1 MIILFCL
8 CAVLSAASIWYVLRY
23 NLHMFQLNTY
33 MNGEQITWLRGNWK
47 REAVIVV
54 PAVLSVL
61 AAAVLGK
68 GLLSAGIAAQKDGKL
83 LSFLLTGGLLGAR
96 LVAGLILLVL
106 LAAVLAFVVYYF
118 RFLKGY
124 LTKKKLVFTNRVKRQ
139 AATALVLCVLGVLLG
154 ILLLGAAGGLA
165 AANLVCMLLPV
176 LILLVNIINHPM
188 EQAVNRYYLNDCKRL
203 LAENPDLVIIGI
215 TGSYGKTSVK
225 YYLQT
230 LLQDHFN
237 LLITPGNFNTPLGIT
252 RTVRSSLRPTHE
264 VFLCEMGARYVGEI
278 KEICD
283 LVHPDHGIITSIGPQ
298 HLETF
303 GGIEQVLS
311 TKFELADALPEGG
324 MLFVNGDNEYIRG
337 HIGKYPGAIRYQ
349 TQVWAD
355 TAPAVAPSI
364 RQQTASA
371 DNPAS
376 LWPELSKQ
384 PAADAG
390 KTPVR
395 AAYEDYYATDISV
408 SSRGTDFTV
417 TAPTGETERFSMH
430 LIGRHNVI
438 NVLGAI
444 AVAHKLGV
452 SLAGLKVP
460 VRRLEPVEHRMQI
473 KPGTA
478 ATIIDDAY
486 NSNPIGSRAAVET
499 LALFDGVRILVTP
512 GMVELG
518 EQEDEYNY
526 KFGTYAASCCD
537 HIVLVGP
544 KHTEP
549 IYKGAVDAG
558 FPENRIAVFGRIE
571 EAMQYVYAIKDHGH
585 KYILLENDL
594 PDNY

>member
-1 MIILFCL
+1 MIFLFLL
-8 CAVLSAASIWYVLRY
+8 CAALSAASIWYVLRY

-47 REAVIVV
+47 REAVIAV

-61 AAAVLGK
+61 SALLLGK
-68 GLLSAGIAAQKDGKL
+68 GLLVKTAAAQKEGKL
-83 LSFLLTGGLLGAR
+83 LSFLLTGGRSGAR
-96 LVAGLILLVL
+96 LVFGLLLLVL
-106 LAAVLAFVVYYF
+106 LAAVLGFTVYYF
-118 RFLKGY
+118 RFLKRY

-139 AATALVLCVLGVLLG
+139 AATALVLCAAG
-154 ILLLGAAGGLA
+154 ILLCGRLFGAAGALA
-165 AANLVCMLLPV
+165 AANVLCMLLPV
-176 LILLVNIINHPM
+176 MILLVNLINHPM
-188 EQAVNRYYLNDCKRL
+188 EKAVNRYYLNDCRRL

-303 GGIEQVLS
+303 GGIEQVIS

-337 HIGKYPGAIRYQ
+337 QIAKYPGAVRYQ

-355 TAPAVAPSI
+355 AVPAAA
-364 RQQTASA
+364 ASMRPQPA
-371 DNPAS
+371 AAENPAS
-376 LWPELSKQ
+376 LWPELSAK
-384 PAADAG
+384 PAAAAETG
-390 KTPVR
+390 R
-395 AAYEDYYATDISV
+395 SAAYEDYYATEISV

-417 TAPTGETERFSMH
+417 TAPSGETERFSMH

-444 AVAHKLGV
+444 AVAHKLGI
-452 SLAGLKVP
+452 SLPALKVP

-473 KPGTA
+473 KPGAA

-499 LALFDGVRILVTP
+499 LAMFDGVRILVTP

-518 EQEDEYNY
+518 EQEEEYNY
-526 KFGTYAASCCD
+526 KFGTYATGCCD

-549 IYKGAVDAG
+549 IYRGAVDAG